1 MTVDASGT
9 GRLAELVGVSLSLS
23 ALPENDSD
31 SLICAFRLVA
41 IEFGRDKDATLK
53 PLLEKHSGGTFH
65 TFGSCNGLKDFL
77 WNHFCQPHR
86 CCISGQNG
94 FWMNGLTCLFANPQI
109 LILFQKQS
117 IDCQLSLPNCRV
129 LMAFT
134 HSGGVGC
141 RNINPFV
148 PNACG
153 GVMAFVGVQVKLF

>member
-65 TFGSCNGLKDFL
+65 TFGSCNGL
-77 WNHFCQPHR
+77 R
-86 CCISGQNG
+86 
-94 FWMNGLTCLFANPQI
+94 
-109 LILFQKQS
+109 
-117 IDCQLSLPNCRV
+117 LSLKPLLPATQMLHFRSKWFLDEWIDLLVCESTNFDLV
-129 LMAFT
+129 SKT
-134 HSGGVGC
+134 IH
-141 RNINPFV
+141 
-148 PNACG
+148 
-153 GVMAFVGVQVKLF
+153 